1 MSNRDRHLQQFHA
14 ENSHDSVA
22 EDETIGKGTKRSQKK
37 ELLVKIIQI
46 HTAISYLVV
55 KIL

>member
-46 HTAISYLVV
+46 HTVISYLVV